1 MVLMRYD
8 DVMGELCEM
17 GEGGL
22 CYSDRCSFYRCVRLE
37 ILVEL
42 RLTRQDFY

>member
-8 DVMGELCEM
+8 ELSEM
-17 GEGGL
+17 GEGPAI
-22 CYSDRCSFYRCVRLE
+22 SDRCSYHRYVRLE